1 MDYVLSKNLAEADD
15 YIKLEDDRL
24 REQSRM
30 LHGFMRKDEFS
41 DYSEEEFEQMK
52 QIQLVH

>member
-41 DYSEEEFEQMK
+41 EYSEEEFEQMK